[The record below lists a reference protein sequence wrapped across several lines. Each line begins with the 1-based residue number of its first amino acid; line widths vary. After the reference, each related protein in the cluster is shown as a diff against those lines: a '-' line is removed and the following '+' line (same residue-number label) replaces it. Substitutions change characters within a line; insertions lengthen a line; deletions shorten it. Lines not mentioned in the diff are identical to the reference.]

1 MTFDFRTFTGALINV
16 IWKWEIGW
24 QNLSELNS
32 LISAAI
38 IFIIFWDSLMFYQIL
53 LSPQVKQC
61 AIITY
66 KLGIYKHESPATS
79 TRHRDQAPTTT
90 EHGNKQPRRTPPPRS
105 TIEQNT
111 NADISTEQ
119 PEDPSNPP
127 HSCIPRPIR
136 PIQRDKEQQNHRS
149 SVSSNEYLLKIKNLS
164 KDIHSSPIPIDGISW
179 KVKLTIW
186 FNDH

>member
-1 MTFDFRTFTGALINV
+1 
-16 IWKWEIGW
+16 
-24 QNLSELNS
+24 
-32 LISAAI
+32 
-38 IFIIFWDSLMFYQIL
+38 MFYQIL

-66 KLGIYKHESPATS
+66 KLGIYNHESPATS
-79 TRHRDQAPTTT
+79 ARHRDQAPTTA

-127 HSCIPRPIR
+127 AAVSPA
-136 PIQRDKEQQNHRS
+136 QSAQYKETRS
-149 SVSSNEYLLKIKNLS
+149 SKTTGAQPQVMNIYPRSNIYLKT
-164 KDIHSSPIPIDGISW
+164 PVGC
-179 KVKLTIW
+179 
-186 FNDH
+186 